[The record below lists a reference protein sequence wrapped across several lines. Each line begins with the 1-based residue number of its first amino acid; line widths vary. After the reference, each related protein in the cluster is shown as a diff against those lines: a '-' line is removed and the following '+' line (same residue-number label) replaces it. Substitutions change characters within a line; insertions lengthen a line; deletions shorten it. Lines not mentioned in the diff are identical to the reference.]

1 MGLIF
6 KGMNDEPD
14 EVEVP
19 QSESQTSD
27 ESAETSG
34 QPESEAADT
43 QDPQE
48 LLRAMREDREKD
60 TVKMKAIEQQNEFYK
75 NIAMQNMQ
83 KSQQGQPPMTPQ
95 QQAAARFQNDDI
107 LTYGEMQEEFNSQLG
122 SVQQQMQ
129 QMRGQMDEELT
140 KTQHPDFADV
150 IDQLV
155 IPMIRANPRL
165 MDEINQQPRPALY
178 AYKLG
183 CMTPEYIAYQQKT
196 ATEKVTNKIEKN
208 LSKPKTLG
216 NAGASNTRKADDS
229 YANMTSEEF
238 AKKRAELLGF

>member
-1 MGLIF
+1 MIF
-6 KGMNDEPD
+6 KGMYDEAST
-14 EVEVP
+14 EVESEP
-19 QSESQTSD
+19 QSTESTEEVSSPEQTPS
-27 ESAETSG
+27 T
-34 QPESEAADT
+34 EAVET

-60 TVKMKAIEQQNEFYK
+60 SAKLKAFEQQNEFYR
-75 NIAMQNMQ
+75 NVAMQNMQ
-83 KSQQGQPPMTPQ
+83 KQQQNPNQMSPQ
-95 QQAAARFQNDDI
+95 QQAAKFQQDDI
-107 LTYGEMQEEFNSQLG
+107 LTYAEMQEEFNSQLG
-122 SVQQQMQ
+122 TVQQQMQ

-140 KTQHPDFADV
+140 KTQHPDFEDV

-155 IPMIRANPRL
+155 VPLIRANPKL

-196 ATEKVTNKIEKN
+196 ATEKVTSKIEKN

-216 NAGASNTRKADDS
+216 NAGSTNAKHNADDFS
-229 YANMTSEEF
+229 KMSSEEF
-238 AKKRAELLGF
+238 AKRRAELLGFN